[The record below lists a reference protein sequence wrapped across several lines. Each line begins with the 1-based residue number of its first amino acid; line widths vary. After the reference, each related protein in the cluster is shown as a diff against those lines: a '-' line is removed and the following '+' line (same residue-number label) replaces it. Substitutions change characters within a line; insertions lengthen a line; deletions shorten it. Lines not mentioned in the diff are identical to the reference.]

1 MVSDMA
7 KTMERAVL
15 VNNVDKLTQYGE
27 PFDRL
32 YFGHEFCQR
41 LFPTADQIK
50 QAHEAATS
58 RGKAFTVVTPFVT
71 NAGLALLRKRL
82 QPLLSNGAADSIEI
96 VVNDWGVLN
105 WLHREHPTVP
115 LALGRLLTK
124 QKRGPQI
131 MNMVDRLPA
140 PAVAHFQCSNV
151 DIPHVQRFLESKG
164 VKRVELDN
172 LLQGMVRNGGLAA
185 SLYYPYAYI
194 STTRLCL
201 LVDGDR
207 PGKNFRSIAK
217 CSHEC
222 MHYKVTLRHEDMPV
236 PVVLKGNTQYFRN
249 DKLPPNLEKLNI
261 TRLVHVPEL
270 A

>member
-1 MVSDMA
+1 MA
-7 KTMERAVL
+7 ETMEKAVL
-15 VNNVDKLTQYGE
+15 LNDVNRLAQYSE

-41 LFPTADQIK
+41 LFPSTDQIK
-50 QAHEAATS
+50 RAQHEAAS

-82 QPLLSNGAADSIEI
+82 QPLLADGAADAIEI

-105 WLHREHPTVP
+105 WLHREYPKVP
-115 LALGRLLTK
+115 IALGRLLTK

-151 DIPHVQRFLESKG
+151 DIPRVQRFLESKG

-172 LLQGMVRNGGLAA
+172 LLQGIVREGGLPA

-207 PGKNFRSIAK
+207 PGKNFRSIGK

-236 PVVLKGNTQYFRN
+236 PLVLKGNTQYFRN
-249 DKLPPNLEKLNI
+249 DKLPPNLQKLNI
-261 TRLVHVPEL
+261 TRLVHQPHV
-270 A
+270 